1 MLLHILSS
9 AMHRE
14 RLSMPFEVSE
24 AFLQNHQVVAVLTGG
39 TEGKFVQLVKEGLID
54 LKKPVYLVVSG
65 HSNSLAA
72 SLEILSYIR
81 QHNGTGRVLDKG
93 QSDEGPSDEVPSDEV
108 PSDEGPSDEGP
119 SDEGPSDE
127 VLSTKEGVS
136 IEPSEYVLKSAQPL
150 RLGVVGFPSDWL
162 VSSLVDYKQVLERM
176 NCELVDIPIEEVT
189 SLGEV
194 DPGIKGAEA
203 IYERLKEIV
212 SRYDLQ
218 GVTLRCF
225 DLLTTVKNTGCIA
238 LSKLNDEGIPAAC
251 EGDIPT
257 LLTMMVCK
265 RLTGELCFQVN
276 PARIHADGEMLF
288 AHCTL
293 PLGMTEK
300 HEYTTHFES
309 GIGVAI
315 HGELPRGAYTLVK
328 LSGDLKRLLAAD
340 VELERCQYEENLCRT
355 QVWIKA
361 TPELAQYFLTDP
373 IHNHH
378 VLIKGHHA
386 GKFKI
391 KNSKLKIQN

>member
-1 MLLHILSS
+1 
-9 AMHRE
+9 MHKE
-14 RLSMPFEVSE
+14 ALGLPFEVSKS
-24 AFLQNHQVVAVLTGG
+24 FLNENQVVAVLTGG
-39 TEGKFVQLVKEGLID
+39 TEAKFIHLVQDGLID
-54 LKKPVYLVVSG
+54 LSKPVYLMVSG

-81 QHNGTGRVLDKG
+81 QHKG
-93 QSDEGPSDEVPSDEV
+93 VGKVMMSADDTDLPEV
-108 PSDEGPSDEGP
+108 
-119 SDEGPSDE
+119 
-127 VLSTKEGVS
+127 
-136 IEPSEYVLKSAQPL
+136 IETAELTPTPAETLLHNNQTL

-162 VSSLVDYKQVLERM
+162 ISSGVDYQQVLEKM
-176 NCELVDIPIEEVT
+176 NCELVDIPIEEMT

-194 DPGIKGAEA
+194 DPGMKGAEA
-203 IYERLKEIV
+203 IYERLKELV
-212 SRYDLQ
+212 HKYDLQ

-257 LLTMMVCK
+257 LLTMMMCK

-276 PARIHADGEMLF
+276 PARIQANGEILF

-293 PLGMTEK
+293 PLGMTDK

-309 GIGVAI
+309 GIGVAL
-315 HGELPRGAYTLVK
+315 HGDLPTGDYTLVK
-328 LSGDLKRLLAAD
+328 MSGDMKRLLAVD
-340 VELERCQYEENLCRT
+340 VELERCQFEPNLCRT

-361 TPELAQYFLTDP
+361 NPLVSQYFLTSP

-378 VLIKGHHA
+378 VLIHGHHA
-386 GKFKI
+386 AKFK
-391 KNSKLKIQN
+391 

>member
-1 MLLHILSS
+1 MILHILSS
-9 AMHRE
+9 EMHKE
-14 RLSMPFEVSE
+14 TLTVPFELPQC
-24 AFLQNHQVVAVLTGG
+24 FLEQNQVVAVLTGG
-39 TEGKFVQLVKEGLID
+39 TESKFVQLVDEGLID
-54 LKKPVYLVVSG
+54 LKRPVYLMVSG

-81 QHNGTGRVLDKG
+81 QHQGVGKVMMSPQDTELCTKDNVQCTK
-93 QSDEGPSDEVPSDEV
+93 VPS
-108 PSDEGPSDEGP
+108 EG
-119 SDEGPSDE
+119 
-127 VLSTKEGVS
+127 LL
-136 IEPSEYVLKSAQPL
+136 YSAQAL
-150 RLGVVGFPSDWL
+150 RLGVVGQPSDWL
-162 VSSLVDYKQVLERM
+162 ISSGVNYADVAKRM
-176 NCELVDIPIEEVT
+176 HIEIVDIPIEEVS

-194 DPGIKGAEA
+194 DPGMKGAEA
-203 IYERLKEIV
+203 IYARLKEIV
-212 SRYDLQ
+212 QQYNLQ

-225 DLLTTVKNTGCIA
+225 DLLTTCKNTGCIA

-257 LLTMMVCK
+257 LLTMMIVK

-276 PARIHADGEMLF
+276 PARIQANGEMLF

-315 HGELPRGAYTLVK
+315 HGDLPTGDYTLVK
-328 LSGDLKRLLAAD
+328 MSGDMTRLLAVD
-340 VELERCQYEENLCRT
+340 VALERCQFESNLCRT

-361 TPELAQYFLTDP
+361 TPEVAQYFLTNP

-378 VLIKGHHA
+378 VLIHGHHA
-386 GKFKI
+386 AKFKE
-391 KNSKLKIQN
+391 

>member
-9 AMHRE
+9 EMHRE
-14 RLSMPFEVSE
+14 KLTVPFELPE
-24 AFLQNHQVVAVLTGG
+24 EFLRTHQVVAVLTGG
-39 TEGKFVQLVKEGLID
+39 TEAKFVQLVDEGLID
-54 LKKPVYLVVSG
+54 LSKPVYLMVSG

-81 QHNGTGRVLDKG
+81 QHKGTGKVMMHAEDTDIPK
-93 QSDEGPSDEVPSDEV
+93 DAEKVTIVPAEA
-108 PSDEGPSDEGP
+108 
-119 SDEGPSDE
+119 
-127 VLSTKEGVS
+127 
-136 IEPSEYVLKSAQPL
+136 VLKNEKPL
-150 RLGVVGFPSDWL
+150 RLGVVGYPSDWL
-162 VSSLVDYKQVLERM
+162 ISSGVNHAQVMQRM
-176 NCELVDIPIEEVT
+176 NCELVDIPIEEMT

-194 DPGIKGAEA
+194 DPGMKGAEA
-203 IYERLKEIV
+203 IYARLKELV
-212 SRYDLQ
+212 KKYDLQ

-257 LLTMMVCK
+257 LLTMMVVK
-265 RLTGELCFQVN
+265 RMTGELCFQVN
-276 PARIHADGEMLF
+276 PARIKADGEMLF

-315 HGELPRGAYTLVK
+315 HGDLPTGDYTLIK
-328 LSGDLKRLLAAD
+328 LSGDLQRMLAVD
-340 VELERCQYEENLCRT
+340 VELERCQFEQNLCRT

-361 TPELAQYFLTDP
+361 TPAVSQYFLTNP

-378 VLIKGHHA
+378 VLIKGHYA
-386 GKFKI
+386 NKF
-391 KNSKLKIQN
+391 SKQ

>member
-1 MLLHILSS
+1 MILHILSS
-9 AMHRE
+9 EMHRE
-14 RLSMPFEVSE
+14 ALKVPFELPE
-24 AFLQNHQVVAVLTGG
+24 AFLNTHQVVAVLTGG
-39 TEGKFVQLVKEGLID
+39 TEGKFVQLVQEGLID
-54 LKKPVYLVVSG
+54 LEKPVYLMVSG

-81 QHNGTGRVLDKG
+81 QHNGTGKVMMNAEDTELLDN
-93 QSDEGPSDEVPSDEV
+93 SPAVCVRPSDK
-108 PSDEGPSDEGP
+108 
-119 SDEGPSDE
+119 
-127 VLSTKEGVS
+127 L
-136 IEPSEYVLKSAQPL
+136 LKSERPL

-162 VSSLVDYKQVLERM
+162 ISSAVDYQQVLQRM
-176 NCELVDIPIEEVT
+176 NCELVDIPIEEMT

-194 DPGIKGAEA
+194 DPGMKGAEA
-203 IYERLKEIV
+203 VYQRLKEIV
-212 SRYDLQ
+212 AKYNLQ

-276 PARIHADGEMLF
+276 PARIKADGEMLF

-315 HGELPRGAYTLVK
+315 HGDLPTGDYTLVK
-328 LSGDLKRLLAAD
+328 LSNDMQRMLAVD
-340 VELERCQYEENLCRT
+340 VTLERYQYEQNLCRT
-355 QVWIKA
+355 QVWVKA
-361 TPELAQYFLTDP
+361 TPDVSEYFLTDP
-373 IHNHH
+373 IANHH
-378 VLIKGHHA
+378 VLIRGHHA
-386 GKFKI
+386 SKFK
-391 KNSKLKIQN
+391 

>member
-93 QSDEGPSDEVPSDEV
+93 PSDEVPSDEV
-108 PSDEGPSDEGP
+108 
-119 SDEGPSDE
+119 
-127 VLSTKEGVS
+127 LSTKESVT
-136 IEPSEYVLKSAQPL
+136 IEPSESVLKSAQPL

-194 DPGIKGAEA
+194 DPGMKGAEA

-212 SRYDLQ
+212 TRYDLQ

-276 PARIHADGEMLF
+276 PARIHANGEMLF

-315 HGELPRGAYTLVK
+315 HGELPIGAYTLVK

-391 KNSKLKIQN
+391 KNSKLRIQN

>member
-1 MLLHILSS
+1 MLLNILSS
-9 AMHRE
+9 EMHKE
-14 RLSMPFEVSE
+14 TLKVPFEVPES
-24 AFLQNHQVVAVLTGG
+24 FLKNNQVVAVLTGG
-39 TEGKFVQLVKEGLID
+39 TEAKFIHLVEEGMID
-54 LKKPVYLVVSG
+54 LHKPVYLMVSG

-81 QHNGTGRVLDKG
+81 SHHGVGKVMTGPDDTDIPELAEMRDVTVTPAE
-93 QSDEGPSDEVPSDEV
+93 Q
-108 PSDEGPSDEGP
+108 
-119 SDEGPSDE
+119 
-127 VLSTKEGVS
+127 
-136 IEPSEYVLKSAQPL
+136 VLKSEQKM
-150 RLGVVGFPSDWL
+150 RLGVVGKPSDWL
-162 VSSLVDYKQVLERM
+162 IASAVDYPEVLQRM
-176 NCELVDIPIEEVT
+176 NIELVDIPIDEIT

-194 DPGIKGAEA
+194 DPGMKGAEA

-212 SRYDLQ
+212 VRERLQ

-257 LLTMMVCK
+257 LLTMMICK
-265 RLTGELCFQVN
+265 KKTGELCFQVN
-276 PARIHADGEMLF
+276 PARIKADGEMLF

-315 HGELPRGAYTLVK
+315 HGDLPTGDYTLVK
-328 LSGDLKRLLAAD
+328 LSGDMKRILAVD
-340 VELERCQYEENLCRT
+340 VELERCQYEQNLCRT

-361 TPELAQYFLTDP
+361 TPEVAQYFLTNP
-373 IHNHH
+373 IANHH
-378 VLIKGHHA
+378 VLIRGHHA
-386 GKFKI
+386 NEFR
-391 KNSKLKIQN
+391 N

>member
-1 MLLHILSS
+1 
-9 AMHRE
+9 MHRE

-24 AFLQNHQVVAVLTGG
+24 EFLQNHQVVAVLTGG

-81 QHNGTGRVLDKG
+81 QHNGTGSVLDKG
-93 QSDEGPSDEVPSDEV
+93 PSDEV

-119 SDEGPSDE
+119 SDEVPSDE

-136 IEPSEYVLKSAQPL
+136 IEPSESVLKSAQPL

-315 HGELPRGAYTLVK
+315 HGELPSGAYTLVK
-328 LSGDLKRLLAAD
+328 LSGDLKRMLVAD

-391 KNSKLKIQN
+391 KN